1 MKTFKIKIKEILENS
16 VEIQAED
23 TSDAIQKVKELYQS
37 AEIVLDYTDF
47 VEVDF
52 TVMEPIEA

>member
-23 TSDAIQKVKELYQS
+23 TSDAIQKVKKRYQS
-37 AEIVLDYTDF
+37 AEIVLGYTDF